1 MPSLDL
7 PLKIGVLGGSIS
19 WGANLA
25 NIPAQ
30 RYSTLL
36 ERELNATVI
45 NAAVPATGVSTP
57 SLCLELVLPE
67 WRSLDVVVVEYNFND
82 AHSSTLIATV
92 GGTIISALSSMER
105 LLRVLL
111 SQRER
116 PSPPLVIVL
125 AVCEGRGPCETLF
138 RNVSKYYQG
147 TDCVAERSIWDMHQ
161 TKERSSTT
169 RCTAIGTRPS
179 GAMPLLRRCWHARCV
194 A

>member
-92 GGTIISALSSMER
+92 GGTIISALSSAAASR
-105 LLRVLL
+105 
-111 SQRER
+111 
-116 PSPPLVIVL
+116 
-125 AVCEGRGPCETLF
+125 AA
-138 RNVSKYYQG
+138 
-147 TDCVAERSIWDMHQ
+147 VAERAAKPASCDRARGLRGPRPLRDAVQ
-161 TKERSSTT
+161 ERVK
-169 RCTAIGTRPS
+169 ILPGD
-179 GAMPLLRRCWHARCV
+179 
-194 A
+194 